1 MKTLKTIL
9 LTLIPFLSYSQL
21 YITPSFGT
29 NGEKYVR
36 TELEIRESFIILQ
49 GSYQTNFND
58 KNNLQLK
65 LGFGY
70 NYNDFGFYAYL
81 PYMNY
86 SLEETGYSTPLCAE
100 FFYKKAVSLNVDVYK
115 NVVVP
120 SLRFKIRIL

>member
-9 LTLIPFLSYSQL
+9 LVLVPFFSYSQL

-29 NGEKYVR
+29 QGEQYVR
-36 TELEIRESFIILQ
+36 TEFEVRESFVILQ

-58 KNNLQLK
+58 KNNFQLK

-70 NYNDFGFYAYL
+70 NYNDFGFYAYV

-86 SLEETGYSTPLCAE
+86 SIEKVGYNTPLSVE
-100 FFYKKAVSLNVDVYK
+100 FFYRKTVSLNIDGYK
-115 NVVVP
+115 NVVIP